1 LRRVPEGV
9 GDAISDLFSQI
20 VFQEDDTLGVVWDD
34 VVNQALEVLYEVRPI
49 PGVTIV
55 RSEVDS
61 R

>member
-1 LRRVPEGV
+1 MRRVPKGV

-20 VFQEDDTLGVVWDD
+20 VFQEDVALGVVWYD
-34 VVNQALEVLYEVRPI
+34 VLDQALEVLYEVRPI
-49 PGVTIV
+49 PGVPIV